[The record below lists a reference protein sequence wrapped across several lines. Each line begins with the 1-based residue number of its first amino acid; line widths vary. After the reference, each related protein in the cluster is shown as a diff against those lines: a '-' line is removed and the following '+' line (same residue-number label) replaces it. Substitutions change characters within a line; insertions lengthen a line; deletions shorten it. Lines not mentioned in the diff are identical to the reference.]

1 MQKRAS
7 LNEKFNG
14 LAAAIFTKQAN
25 ALTDMLTAGAGR
37 ALSLG
42 SGINNAG
49 VNALNAI
56 GLPAIN
62 AGAVAD
68 ALGMSGKTLD
78 SLTGLGLGAGALGAA
93 GLGAAK
99 AAPKINKA
107 IAGMSPE
114 QKKKALQMLA
124 GAGAVSGAGGAAA
137 MYRDEVLRA
146 LQQQM

>member
-14 LAAAIFTKQAN
+14 LAAARFTKQAN
-25 ALTDMLTAGAGR
+25 MLTDMLTAGA
-37 ALSLG
+37 AKASESL
-42 SGINNAG
+42 AG
-49 VNALNAI
+49 LKGI
-56 GLPAIN
+56 GL
-62 AGAVAD
+62 G
-68 ALGMSGKTLD
+68 
-78 SLTGLGLGAGALGAA
+78 TGLLGAAGLGAA

-124 GAGAVSGAGGAAA
+124 GAGAVGGAGGAAA